1 MRIVLFR
8 HALCEGNR
16 EHRYVGC
23 GSDDPLCED
32 GVAQAQARALLMKP
46 VLASEGIASPA
57 TVYVSPMQRV
67 RQTAALLFP
76 SANQVEVSDLRE
88 MDFGDFEGRS
98 AQEMADDA
106 AYRAWV
112 EGMCEGACPNG
123 ESQHQFILRTCGAF
137 ETLLF
142 SARERGEDSLFV
154 CAHGGTLMAIMS
166 AYAKPSRSY
175 FDWHTGPCHGF
186 ICTVDFVGHQNFSLV
201 DVKAL

>member
-1 MRIVLFR
+1 MRVVLFR

-23 GSDDPLCED
+23 GTDDPLCED
-32 GVAQAQARALLMKP
+32 GVAQAQARGLLIKP
-46 VLASEGIASPA
+46 VLASEGISSPA
-57 TVYVSPMQRV
+57 TVYVSPMRRV
-67 RQTAALLFP
+67 RQTADLLFP
-76 SANQVEVSDLRE
+76 LASQIEVNDLRE
-88 MDFGDFEGRS
+88 MDFGAFEGRC
-98 AQEMADDA
+98 AQEMANDA

-112 EGMCEGACPNG
+112 DGMCEGACPNG
-123 ESQHQFILRTCGAF
+123 ESQHQFISRTCGAF

-142 SARERGEDSLFV
+142 SARDRGLESLFI

-175 FDWHTGPCHGF
+175 FDWHVGPCHGF
-186 ICTVDFVGHQNFSLV
+186 ICKIEFADHQNFSLV